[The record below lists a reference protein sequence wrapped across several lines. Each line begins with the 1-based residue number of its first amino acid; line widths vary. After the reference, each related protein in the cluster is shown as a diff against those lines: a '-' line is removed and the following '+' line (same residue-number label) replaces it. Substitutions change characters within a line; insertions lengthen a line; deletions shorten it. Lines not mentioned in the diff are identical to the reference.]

1 MDEFI
6 IVDGLAI
13 HDPASCTYQFIDL
26 SSEKSGRNPLTG
38 QNYKDII
45 TQKRKL
51 VCRWNAM
58 PVKEAS
64 DLAKKMKM
72 RGATVNVTYFDIA
85 ENDYVTRPFTTGD
98 FNADYLA
105 GWTKNR
111 KLVGN
116 ISCDFIEV

>member
-1 MDEFI
+1 MEFL
-6 IVDGLAI
+6 IVDGLVL

-26 SSEKSGRNPLTG
+26 STEKSGRNPLTG
-38 QNYKDII
+38 ENYKDII
-45 TQKRKL
+45 AQKRKL

-64 DLAKKMKM
+64 GLAKIMKM
-72 RGATVNVTYFDIA
+72 RGATVRVTYFDIA
-85 ENDYVTRPFTTGD
+85 DNDYATRLFTTGD

-105 GWTKNR
+105 GWTATR

-116 ISCDFIEV
+116 ITCDFIEV